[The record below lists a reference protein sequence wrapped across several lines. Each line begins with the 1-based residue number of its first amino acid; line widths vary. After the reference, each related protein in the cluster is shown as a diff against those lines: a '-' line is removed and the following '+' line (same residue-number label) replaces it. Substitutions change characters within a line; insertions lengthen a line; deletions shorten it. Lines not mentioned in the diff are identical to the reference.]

1 MRLRSRFVE
10 PAKGLVE
17 VTFVLKRSV
26 YVKGT

>member
-1 MRLRSRFVE
+1 MRFRTRFVE
-10 PAKGLVE
+10 LAKGLVV